1 MKKKITLL
9 ALLLSAVSFSQESS
23 FSQYSLEADYGF
35 NYSRNPELTGFTHFG
50 LGMRYMINE
59 YWGIKGDYGHDA
71 FTSESIPETS
81 ATSHRF
87 SLQAVYNIGRL
98 LNFRE
103 FTGGTVNMLLHG
115 GLGGTLIDSGE
126 RGGSDKAGNF
136 IAGGTLQ
143 LYISDSFA
151 IMGDVSGILNFSQ
164 QTGFDG
170 LPAGD
175 TFTGKMLTATI
186 GVTYYFGRNRSTADW
201 R

>member
-9 ALLLSAVSFSQESS
+9 ALMLSGMAFSQESN

-35 NYSRNPELTGFTHFG
+35 NYARNPELTGFTH
-50 LGMRYMINE
+50 LGVGFRYMIDE
-59 YWGIKGDYGHDA
+59 YWGIKFDYGHDA
-71 FTSESIPETS
+71 FDSEGIPGTG

-87 SLQAVYNIGRL
+87 SAQGVYNIGRL

-103 FTGGTVNMLLHG
+103 FTGGTVNMLLHAG
-115 GLGGTLIDSGE
+115 FGGTLIDSDVASGT
-126 RGGSDKAGNF
+126 DKAGNV
-136 IAGGTLQ
+136 IGGGTLQ
-143 LYISDSFA
+143 LYISDHFA
-151 IMGDVSGILNFSQ
+151 IMGDVSAVMNFSQ
-164 QTGFDG
+164 QTKFDG
-170 LPAGD
+170 LHAGD